1 MKHADLNSDSWALM
15 SKKENKIKNKIIV
28 NGKLLKDWKIEIHYG
43 IKTGFN
49 EAFFIDKEKKAELI
63 KKDPNSSKIIQPLL
77 RGRDVHKYYI
87 DKKDRFLINTY
98 NGKLVPAKNKKIRK
112 NRIIVEKYSSI
123 YKHLQKYET
132 QLKKREDQGE
142 HWTNHRNCAYQYL
155 FHGKKIIYPET
166 TGRRSEFYFD
176 TNSYLIDKTCFMITG
191 KKLKYLIAILSS
203 KVVEFF

>member
-1 MKHADLNSDSWALM
+1 M
-15 SKKENKIKNKIIV
+15 
-28 NGKLLKDWKIEIHYG
+28 
-43 IKTGFN
+43 
-49 EAFFIDKEKKAELI
+49 
-63 KKDPNSSKIIQPLL
+63 
-77 RGRDVHKYYI
+77 
-87 DKKDRFLINTY
+87 
-98 NGKLVPAKNKKIRK
+98 
-112 NRIIVEKYSSI
+112 EKYSSI

-132 QLKKREDQGE
+132 QLKKREDHGE

-203 KVVEFF
+203 KVVEFFLEREAQMIGKFAIQNSKIYIEKIPIPEITETNKKTVKKIEYLINKILLLKKKNNKADISKEQSKIDKLVYKLYDLSDDDISLIEKG